1 MAYKRKKGKSGFK
14 RRGKRG
20 YGGKKTFYKKKAY
33 GRTKTYGGP
42 RQNKIEVSVPAYNEF
57 AALPGSVWGQFDLAT
72 QDYGGSPLNQLARK
86 INTLISKSM
95 ELAPDQPIT
104 NLSPGFAGAIGAF
117 AASARLA
124 EAAVNAEAIRRP
136 HTNAALGITQA
147 SPLHMANRL
156 AVHYNNNVTIT
167 AENWRNWQ
175 DARTN
180 FHARVANLLRV
191 GNLPVTQAAIEH
203 VEAVVRDL
211 RVTGHTLG
219 NPGRNF
225 AGIPVGLVVN
235 GNDEYTRQLML
246 NFFDTVL
253 YPQGAPRLLSV
264 V

>member
-136 HTNAALGITQA
+136 HTNAALGITQI
-147 SPLHMANRL
+147 SRDSHGSSECGVVPQDSIRECRFLTYSRL
-156 AVHYNNNVTIT
+156 DICPQIVGYT
-167 AENWRNWQ
+167 NWLW
-175 DARTN
+175 
-180 FHARVANLLRV
+180 
-191 GNLPVTQAAIEH
+191 
-203 VEAVVRDL
+203 
-211 RVTGHTLG
+211 
-219 NPGRNF
+219 
-225 AGIPVGLVVN
+225 
-235 GNDEYTRQLML
+235 
-246 NFFDTVL
+246 
-253 YPQGAPRLLSV
+253 
-264 V
+264 